1 MLRGLHSAENLKR
14 DNCETVK
21 DFLERWM
28 SMGGEKRRV
37 PPGQRVV
44 SEFPVLH
51 VGSVPEFD
59 PEIWDFRVEGSV
71 ENPVRLSYEEF
82 LKLPKVVSVSDFH
95 CVTGWSRLDNRW
107 EGVLFKTVFD
117 FVRPLRE
124 VKYVTVVAEENYTT
138 SLPLAELLDDDVLL
152 AYKLNDKPLDPEH
165 GGPLRLVVP
174 KKYAY
179 KSAKW
184 VRKLRFTEEQELG
197 YWEKRGYSN
206 TADPWKEERYS

>member
-1 MLRGLHSAENLKR
+1 
-14 DNCETVK
+14 
-21 DFLERWM
+21 
-28 SMGGEKRRV
+28 MGGGKRRI
-37 PPGQRVV
+37 PPNQRVV

-51 VGSVPEFD
+51 VGPVPEFD
-59 PEIWDFRVEGSV
+59 PETWDFRVEGLV

-95 CVTGWSRLDNRW
+95 CVTGWSRLDIRW

-117 FVRPLRE
+117 LVRPLRE
-124 VKYVTVVAEENYTT
+124 AKYVTVVAEGNYTT
-138 SLPLAELLDDDVLL
+138 SLPLADLLDDDVLL
-152 AYKLNDKPLDPEH
+152 AYRLDDKPLEPEH

-184 VRKLRFTEEQELG
+184 VRRLRFTEEQELG